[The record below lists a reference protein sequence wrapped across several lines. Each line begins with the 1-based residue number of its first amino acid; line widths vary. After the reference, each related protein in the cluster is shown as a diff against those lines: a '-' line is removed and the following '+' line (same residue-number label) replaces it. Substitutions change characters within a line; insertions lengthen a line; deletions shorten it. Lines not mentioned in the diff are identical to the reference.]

1 MEPVM
6 LVSDWVSPEE
16 AAKYLGVSKQTVRA
30 WCRLGK
36 IRSTKLGH
44 HTVRI
49 SVASLEQMLERSK
62 Q

>member
-1 MEPVM
+1 MESVT
-6 LVSDWVSPEE
+6 LIRDWVTPGE
-16 AAKYLGVSKQTVRA
+16 AAEYLGVSKQTVKA

-36 IRSTKLGH
+36 LRSTKLGH

-49 SVASLEQMLERSK
+49 SVASLEQMMERSK